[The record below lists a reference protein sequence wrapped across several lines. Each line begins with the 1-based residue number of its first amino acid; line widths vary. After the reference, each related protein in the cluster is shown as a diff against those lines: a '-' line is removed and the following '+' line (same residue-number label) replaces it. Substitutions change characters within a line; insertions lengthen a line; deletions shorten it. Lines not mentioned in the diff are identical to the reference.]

1 MNSKSLFSLAL
12 LVHACASSVSC
23 AAIPDLVESFR
34 HQVQNVSSVGA
45 SSSPLEIR
53 MAYKNCVSKLSDL
66 KEAIVQDPDLQDP
79 ETMTTRADAGEVLAR
94 TLHGERRK
102 LGEVF
107 KKATPWVLRQFVYA
121 RNWMKY
127 NDIYGPTYESLIKK
141 GKTTKDIAES
151 AMRTG
156 GEDLGL
162 TSPLFLAGL
171 SAVDAV
177 VETVGEAAVKAVGCL
192 F

>member
-1 MNSKSLFSLAL
+1 MSSKTLFSLAV
-12 LVHACASSVSC
+12 LVHVCASGVSS
-23 AAIPDLVESFR
+23 AAIPDLVENFR
-34 HQVQNVSSVGA
+34 HQAQNSSFVI
-45 SSSPLEIR
+45 SSPLEIR
-53 MAYKNCVSKLSDL
+53 MAYKACVSKLSDL

-79 ETMTTRADAGEVLAR
+79 ETMTTRAEAGEVLAR
-94 TLHGERRK
+94 TLHAERRK

-121 RNWMKY
+121 RNWLKY

-141 GKTTKDIAES
+141 GKTTQDIAES

-162 TSPLFLAGL
+162 TSPLFLKSL
-171 SAVDAV
+171 SAVEAV
-177 VETVGEAAVKAVGCL
+177 VETVGEAAMKFMGL
-192 F
+192 I